1 MKNYKQHLTEAFSQL
16 QDAQI
21 NLRHALD
28 NSEKLNNKQRI
39 KSTLN
44 LVNEAVNDAANTVAN
59 YQDSHDR

>member
-1 MKNYKQHLTEAFSQL
+1 MKNSKQHLTEAFSQL

-39 KSTLN
+39 QSTLN